1 MTIVYMHLH
10 QNNIDIVIAI
20 VIDGMEDSTTSAAVS
35 PRGAQPFNTGNTYT
49 NTHTLKHLNTV
60 PAAASGAGA
69 LVLALGHVAQLVACG
84 LAFKTVGGGGGSSYA
99 TGGVVAGSESGSE
112 SGGWRLI
119 IDLLHFG
126 AGEGIEFCTI
136 IAIVSMFAIGRA
148 FFFGDMAI

>member
-1 MTIVYMHLH
+1 M
-10 QNNIDIVIAI
+10 D
-20 VIDGMEDSTTSAAVS
+20 DSTTSAAVS
-35 PRGAQPFNTGNTYT
+35 PRDAQPINTGMTST

-84 LAFKTVGGGGGSSYA
+84 LAFKTVGGGGGGGSSYA
-99 TGGVVAGSESGSE
+99 TGGVVAGSG

-126 AGEGIEFCTI
+126 VGGGIGFCTI

-148 FFFGDMAI
+148 